1 MELLF
6 RQLSYGL
13 ELYLGAAV
21 KRAIMIYSFMKIISK
36 PPFALSHGGIT
47 FCCAKELSDSS
58 TRCRP
63 SDSNRLGWGE
73 RRCSGGRFSRG
84 CLR

>member
-6 RQLSYGL
+6 RQLFYGL

-21 KRAIMIYSFMKIISK
+21 KRAMLQLHEDNFKA
-36 PPFALSHGGIT
+36 PPFALSHEGIT